1 MAKTKGSSQRAEE
14 NPKSPAAFA
23 SSAQDTRASKLNPSR
38 FAPTED
44 AIMDSNALA
53 PEDGLLKLLVDSVK
67 DLYWAENHLIKALP
81 KMASAASSDVLSNA
95 ILDHLEQTKTHS
107 ERLERVFE
115 LMGKKVQAQKCDAI
129 EGLTKEGEGVIE
141 DTDPGTP
148 ARDLGIIMASQKV
161 EHYEIAAYTG
171 LSNLAAR
178 LHLPDVADLLT
189 QTLNE
194 EQESDDILAGIA
206 DKNIIMSDSEEA

>member
-1 MAKTKGSSQRAEE
+1 MAKTKSGSQRAAE

-23 SSAQDTRASKLNPSR
+23 STEQEQRASKLNPSR
-38 FAPTED
+38 FAPSDD

-53 PEDGLLKLLVDSVK
+53 SEDGLLKLLVDSVK

-81 KMASAASSDVLSNA
+81 KMASAASSDVLGNA
-95 ILDHLEQTKTHS
+95 ILDHLEQTKMHS

-178 LHLPDVADLLT
+178 LRLPDVADLLT

-206 DKNIIMSDSEEA
+206 EKNIMMNDIDEA

>member
-1 MAKTKGSSQRAEE
+1 MAKTKSSSQRAEE
-14 NPKSPAAFA
+14 KPKSPAAFA
-23 SSAQDTRASKLNPSR
+23 NTAQDTRASKLNPSR
-38 FAPTED
+38 FEPTDD

-67 DLYWAENHLIKALP
+67 DLYWAENHLIMALP
-81 KMASAASSDVLSNA
+81 KMASAASSEVLSQA

-115 LMGKKVQAQKCDAI
+115 LMGKKVQAQKCDGI
-129 EGLTKEGEGVIE
+129 EGLTKEGEAVIE

-178 LHLPDVADLLT
+178 LRLPDVADLLT

-206 DKNIIMSDSEEA
+206 DKNIMMSDSEEA